1 MANKWTF
8 DGYDPDFYTGP
19 KRHRELE
26 ARLRSERIAASFT
39 AVWMWIET
47 DTRDLLEAQA
57 IEQGITIDQRIERLI
72 KGHIM
77 ANKAAPQ
84 THSQRHQAPLKAKRR
99 EDGYIGIDFSI
110 KTEARDLLEAQA
122 SEQGVTIGEC
132 IDQLIKGL
140 KG

>member
-1 MANKWTF
+1 MWNF
-8 DGYDPDFYTGP
+8 EGYNPNFYTGP
-19 KRHRELE
+19 REGRE
-26 ARLRSERIAASFT
+26 RQAMDRADRIAASFT
-39 AVWMWIET
+39 EVTMRIER
-47 DTRDLLEAQA
+47 DTRDQLNAQV

-72 KGHIM
+72 KAHIM

-84 THSQRHQAPLKAKRR
+84 THSQRWQALLKAKRW
-99 EDGYIGIDFSI
+99 EDGYIDIDVWI

>member
-1 MANKWTF
+1 MANEWKF
-8 DGYDPDFYTGP
+8 DGYDPDFYTRS
-19 KRHRELE
+19 KWYSEHE
-26 ARLRSERIAASFT
+26 AMRRAERIAASFT
-39 AVWMWIET
+39 GVRMWIER
-47 DTRDLLEAQA
+47 DTRDLLSDQA

-72 KGHIM
+72 KGHIT

-84 THSQRHQAPLKAKRR
+84 THSQRHQAPLKAKRW
-99 EDGYIGIDFSI
+99 EDGYIDIAFRI